1 MSVRLNITMDEA
13 LYKRLK
19 KELPDRKIS
28 SFIEAAVRARIHPDR
43 TTLDAAYRAAAR
55 EAWRGRLTSD
65 WSKTETEGW
74 PA

>member
-19 KELPDRKIS
+19 KELPPKRIS

-43 TTLDAAYRAAAR
+43 ATLDAAYKAAAR
-55 EAWRGRLTSD
+55 ESWRGRLASE
-65 WSKTETEGW
+65 WSVTETEDW
-74 PA
+74 PE